1 MCKESLNDL
10 ANDRESSVTRV
21 RQKVFLLSLHY
32 SFPLFF
38 SPSLPSSLRNHS
50 WTWHLN
56 QVLLNGQT
64 NENLQKIIWSI
75 AGSCLVSDIK
85 HPKCGT
91 EGPGSSTDD
100 LCRLKQKGHAFN
112 KHEDSN
118 RTHKSCQVWW
128 LTKWYAYYKPHYVK
142 SVWVG
147 IHPLNVW
154 GSYVSLI
161 G

>member
-1 MCKESLNDL
+1 MTENHQWLVLDKSLPSLL
-10 ANDRESSVTRV
+10 ALFLSPL
-21 RQKVFLLSLHY
+21 LLSLP
-32 SFPLFF
+32 SFFTEESFMDLAPESGAVKWTDKWEPPENYLIYCWLLFGK
-38 SPSLPSSLRNHS
+38 
-50 WTWHLN
+50 WHKAPKMWDWRPW
-56 QVLLNGQT
+56 LLVNRWPVQT
-64 NENLQKIIWSI
+64 Q
-75 AGSCLVSDIK
+75 
-85 HPKCGT
+85 T
-91 EGPGSSTDD
+91 E
-100 LCRLKQKGHAFN
+100 GHAFN

-147 IHPLNVW
+147 IHLLNVR